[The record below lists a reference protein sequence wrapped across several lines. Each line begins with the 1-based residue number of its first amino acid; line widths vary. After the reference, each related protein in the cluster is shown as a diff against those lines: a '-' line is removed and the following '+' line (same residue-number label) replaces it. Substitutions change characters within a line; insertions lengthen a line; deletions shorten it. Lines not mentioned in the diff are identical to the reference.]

1 MVNLARLHTVP
12 ILLERLIDARRA
24 DLVERM
30 ARDLVEADAFR
41 VEDEAIMLLRFKGY
55 RPVDVVNL
63 TPDARQ
69 VAEQSVVATEMAK
82 P

>member
-1 MVNLARLHTVP
+1 MKLARLHAVP
-12 ILLERLIDARRA
+12 ILLERLIDARRT

-41 VEDEAIMLLRFKGY
+41 VEYDAIMLLRFKGY
-55 RPVDVVNL
+55 RPVDVFNL
-63 TPDARQ
+63 VPDARQ
-69 VAEQSVVATEMAK
+69 AAMQSVVATEMGK